1 MLAAPQTPPTTP
13 PAIAPLLVS
22 ELELELFYIDVG
34 VDLSSIVVIGKV
46 DSPSLQLITP
56 IPAPVR
62 IRIRGIPDRAVFA
75 TEVAAVD
82 LQIPCLFGPVWRRLE
97 RFRAAGNV
105 VGMWAVRTTGTADS
119 VWLDGRASPP
129 RCRGRGR

>member
-46 DSPSLQLITP
+46 
-56 IPAPVR
+56 
-62 IRIRGIPDRAVFA
+62 
-75 TEVAAVD
+75 
-82 LQIPCLFGPVWRRLE
+82 
-97 RFRAAGNV
+97 
-105 VGMWAVRTTGTADS
+105 
-119 VWLDGRASPP
+119 ASP
-129 RCRGRGR
+129 